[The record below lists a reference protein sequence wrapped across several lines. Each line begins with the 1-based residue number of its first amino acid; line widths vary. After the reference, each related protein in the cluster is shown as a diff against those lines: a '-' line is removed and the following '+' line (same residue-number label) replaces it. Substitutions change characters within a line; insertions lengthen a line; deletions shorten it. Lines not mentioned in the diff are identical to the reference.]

1 MNIHAIS
8 AIYRVEMARWFR
20 TLIGSIMSPIMSTSL
35 YFIVFGAAIGS
46 RMAKID
52 GVPYGAFIVP
62 GLIMLTVLTESV
74 SNASFGIHMPKWAG
88 TIYELLSA
96 PVSAFEA
103 VVGYVGGAMTKAV
116 LIGLI
121 ILGTSRLFVP
131 YEIMHPVLML
141 AFLVLT
147 ATAFSLFGF
156 ILGIWADGWEKLNVV
171 PALFLTPMTF
181 LGGTFYSITI
191 LPPFWQKVSLFNP
204 IVYVISGFRWCFYG
218 TSDVSIGLS
227 FAIVS
232 ALAAVSLGGIWWIF
246 KTGWKLKA

>member
-1 MNIHAIS
+1 MNIHAIK
-8 AIYRVEMARWFR
+8 AIYSVEMARWFR
-20 TLIGSIMSPIMSTSL
+20 TLIGSVMSPVISTSL

-46 RMAKID
+46 RMAEIG
-52 GVPYGAFIVP
+52 GVSYGAFIVP

-74 SNASFGIHMPKWAG
+74 SNSSFGIHMPKWAG

-103 VVGYVGGAMTKAV
+103 VAGYVGGAATKSV
-116 LIGLI
+116 IIGLI
-121 ILGTSRLFVP
+121 ILGTARLFVP
-131 YEIMHPVLML
+131 YEIQHPFLML

-147 ATAFSLFGF
+147 AIAFCLFGF
-156 ILGIWADGWEKLNVV
+156 ILGVWADGWEKLNVV
-171 PALFLTPMTF
+171 PALILTPMTF
-181 LGGTFYSITI
+181 LGGTFYSITM
-191 LPPFWQKVSLFNP
+191 LPPLWQKVSLFNP

-232 ALAAVSLGGIWWIF
+232 GLAFISLIGIWWIF
-246 KTGWKLKA
+246 KTGWRLKA

>member
-8 AIYRVEMARWFR
+8 AIYRFEMARWFR
-20 TLIGSIMSPIMSTSL
+20 TIIGSLMSPVMSTSL

-46 RMAKID
+46 RMTEIG

-96 PVSAFEA
+96 PVSSTEA
-103 VVGYVGGAMTKAV
+103 VMGYVGAAATKSV

-121 ILGTSRLFVP
+121 ILATSRLFIS
-131 YEIMHPVLML
+131 YEIAHPILML

-147 ATAFSLFGF
+147 AIAFSLFGF

-171 PALFLTPMTF
+171 PSLILTPMTF
-181 LGGTFYSITI
+181 LGGTFYSITM
-191 LPPFWQKVSLFNP
+191 LPEFWQKLSLFNP
-204 IVYVISGFRWCFYG
+204 IVYVISGFRWCFFG
-218 TSDVSIGLS
+218 AADVAIGVSFGIVIGLS
-227 FAIVS
+227 
-232 ALAAVSLGGIWWIF
+232 AVSLAGIAWIF

>member
-121 ILGTSRLFVP
+121 ILGTARLFVP

>member
-1 MNIHAIS
+1 MNIHAIRS
-8 AIYRVEMARWFR
+8 IYRVEMARWFR
-20 TLIGSIMSPIMSTSL
+20 TLIGSIMSPVISTSL

-46 RMAKID
+46 RMAEI
-52 GVPYGAFIVP
+52 GGISYGAFIVP

-103 VVGYVGGAMTKAV
+103 VIGYVGGAVTKAV

-121 ILGTSRLFVP
+121 ILATARLFVP
-131 YEIMHPVLML
+131 YEIQHPLLML

-171 PALFLTPMTF
+171 PALILTPMTF
-181 LGGTFYSITI
+181 LGGTFYSITM
-191 LPPFWQKVSLFNP
+191 LPPFWQQVSLFNP

-218 TSDVSIGLS
+218 AADVSIGLS
-227 FAIVS
+227 FAIVGG
-232 ALAAVSLGGIWWIF
+232 LAVISLTGIWWIF

>member
-1 MNIHAIS
+1 MNHHAMS
-8 AIYRVEMARWFR
+8 AIYRFEMARWFR
-20 TLIGSIMSPIMSTSL
+20 TIIGSLMSPVISTSL

-46 RMAKID
+46 RMAEIG

-96 PVSAFEA
+96 PVSPFEA
-103 VVGYVGGAMTKAV
+103 VVGYVGAAASKSI

-121 ILGTSRLFVP
+121 ILGTARLFVP
-131 YEIMHPVLML
+131 YEIAHPFLML
-141 AFLVLT
+141 IFLVMT
-147 ATAFSLFGF
+147 ASAFSLFGF

-171 PALFLTPMTF
+171 PSLILTPMTF
-181 LGGTFYSITI
+181 LGGTFYSITM
-191 LPPFWQKVSLFNP
+191 LPEFWQKVSLFNP

-218 TSDVSIGLS
+218 TSDVAISLS
-227 FAIVS
+227 FAIVGS
-232 ALAAVSLGGIWWIF
+232 LSIVSLIGITWIF

>member
-1 MNIHAIS
+1 MNLHAVK
-8 AIYRVEMARWFR
+8 AIYQFEMARWFR
-20 TLIGSIMSPIMSTSL
+20 TIIGSLMSPVLSTSL

-46 RMAKID
+46 RMAQID
-52 GVPYGAFIVP
+52 GVSYGAFIVP

-96 PVSAFEA
+96 PVSSFEA
-103 VVGYVGGAMTKAV
+103 VFGYVGAAVTKSTI
-116 LIGLI
+116 IGLI
-121 ILGTSRLFVP
+121 ILGTARLFVS
-131 YEIMHPVLML
+131 YEIQHPVLML
-141 AFLVLT
+141 IFLVLT
-147 ATAFSLFGF
+147 ASAFSLFGF

-171 PALFLTPMTF
+171 PSLILTPLTF
-181 LGGTFYSITI
+181 LGGTFYSITM
-191 LPPFWQKVSLFNP
+191 LPPFWQNLSLFNP

-232 ALAAVSLGGIWWIF
+232 ALSIVSIMGIAWIF
-246 KTGWKLKA
+246 KTGWKLKS

>member
-1 MNIHAIS
+1 MNLHAIG
-8 AIYRVEMARWFR
+8 AIYRVEMNRWFR
-20 TLIGSIMSPIMSTSL
+20 TLIGSVMSPVISTSL

-46 RMAKID
+46 RMAEIG

-103 VVGYVGGAMTKAV
+103 VTGYVGAAATKSI

-121 ILGTSRLFVP
+121 ILCTARLFVP
-131 YEIMHPVLML
+131 YEIKHPFLML

-147 ATAFSLFGF
+147 ATSFSLFGF

-171 PALFLTPMTF
+171 PSLILTPLTF
-181 LGGTFYSITI
+181 LGGTFYSITM
-191 LPPFWQKVSLFNP
+191 LPELWQKVSLFNP

-218 TSDVSIGLS
+218 TADVSIGLS
-227 FAIVS
+227 FTIVAGLS
-232 ALAAVSLGGIWWIF
+232 VISLVGIWWIF
-246 KTGWKLKA
+246 KTGWKLKS

>member
-1 MNIHAIS
+1 MNLHAVS
-8 AIYRVEMARWFR
+8 AIYRFEMARWFR
-20 TLIGSIMSPIMSTSL
+20 TIIGSLMSPVISTSL

-46 RMAKID
+46 RMAEIG
-52 GVPYGAFIVP
+52 GVSYGAFIVP

-103 VVGYVGGAMTKAV
+103 VLGYVGGAATKSV

-121 ILGTSRLFVP
+121 ILATSRLFVS
-131 YEIMHPVLML
+131 YEIAHPFLML

-147 ATAFSLFGF
+147 ASAFSLFGF
-156 ILGIWADGWEKLNVV
+156 ILGVWADGWEKLNVV
-171 PALFLTPMTF
+171 PSLILTPMTF
-181 LGGTFYSITI
+181 LGGTFYSITM

-204 IVYVISGFRWCFYG
+204 IVYVISGFRWCFFGRADVGIG
-218 TSDVSIGLS
+218 TS
-227 FAIVS
+227 FAILL
-232 ALAAVSLGGIWWIF
+232 ALCAICLLAIALIF

>member
-1 MNIHAIS
+1 MNIHAVS
-8 AIYRVEMARWFR
+8 AIYRFEMARWFR
-20 TLIGSIMSPIMSTSL
+20 TIIGSLMSPVISTSL

-46 RMAKID
+46 RMAEIG

-96 PVSAFEA
+96 PVSSTEA
-103 VVGYVGGAMTKAV
+103 VMGYVGAAATKSV

-121 ILGTSRLFVP
+121 ILATSRLFVS
-131 YEIMHPVLML
+131 YEIAHPILML
-141 AFLVLT
+141 VFLVMT

-171 PALFLTPMTF
+171 PSLILTPMTF
-181 LGGTFYSITI
+181 LGGTFYSITM
-191 LPPFWQKVSLFNP
+191 LPDFWQKLSLFNP
-204 IVYVISGFRWCFYG
+204 IVYVISGFRWCFFG
-218 TSDVSIGLS
+218 ASDVAIGLS
-227 FAIVS
+227 FGIVLSLSAIS
-232 ALAAVSLGGIWWIF
+232 LAGIAWIF

>member
-20 TLIGSIMSPIMSTSL
+20 TLIGSIMSPVMSTSL

-46 RMAKID
+46 RMAQIGD
-52 GVPYGAFIVP
+52 VSYGAFIVP

-103 VVGYVGGAMTKAV
+103 VAGYVGGAVTKAV

-121 ILGTSRLFVP
+121 ILATARLFVA
-131 YEIMHPVLML
+131 YDIQHPILML
-141 AFLVLT
+141 IFLVLT

-171 PALFLTPMTF
+171 PALILTPMTF
-181 LGGTFYSITI
+181 LGGTFYSITM
-191 LPPFWQKVSLFNP
+191 LPPFWQTVSLFNP

-218 TSDVSIGLS
+218 AADVSIGLS

-232 ALAAVSLGGIWWIF
+232 ALATLSLVGIWWIF